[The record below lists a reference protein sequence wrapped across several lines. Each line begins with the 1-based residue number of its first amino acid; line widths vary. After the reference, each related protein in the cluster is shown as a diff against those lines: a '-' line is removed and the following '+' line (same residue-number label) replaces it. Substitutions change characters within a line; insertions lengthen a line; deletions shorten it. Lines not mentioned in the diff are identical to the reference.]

1 MEIWLLALGA
11 IAFVA
16 FIFLLSTRKVPMVLG
31 WAAEGILWIPVII
44 IAGLLHLGVGIWY
57 ALKRA
62 YLVAD
67 EGISEML
74 RKK

>member
-1 MEIWLLALGA
+1 MKA
-11 IAFVA
+11 
-16 FIFLLSTRKVPMVLG
+16 VLQ
-31 WAAEGILWIPVII
+31 WFAEGLLWIPVII
-44 IAGLLHLGVGIWY
+44 IAGLIHLAVGVWY

-74 RKK
+74 KGRR